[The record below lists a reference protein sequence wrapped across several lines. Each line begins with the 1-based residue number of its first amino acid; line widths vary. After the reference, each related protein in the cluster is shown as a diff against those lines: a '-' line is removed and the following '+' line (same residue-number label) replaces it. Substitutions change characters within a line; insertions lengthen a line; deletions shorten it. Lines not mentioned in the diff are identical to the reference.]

1 MEIVMRVN
9 VHIDKDDVLRYESVT
24 VLSGDNGKIIFNG
37 ESNQSIS
44 HEKYTD
50 YEKRQLHSLLVND
63 VEYFRDTVSQMINGA
78 WGGTGDEVAYP
89 YRPGVY
95 DGDK

>member
-9 VHIDKDDVLRYESVT
+9 VHVDKDDVLRYKSVV
-24 VLSGDNGKIIFNG
+24 VLSADNGKVIFNG

-50 YEKRQLHSLLVND
+50 YDKRQLHSLLVND
-63 VEYFRDTVSQMINGA
+63 VEYFRDTASQMINGA
-78 WGGTGDEVAYP
+78 WGGREDEQA
-89 YRPGVY
+89 
-95 DGDK
+95 